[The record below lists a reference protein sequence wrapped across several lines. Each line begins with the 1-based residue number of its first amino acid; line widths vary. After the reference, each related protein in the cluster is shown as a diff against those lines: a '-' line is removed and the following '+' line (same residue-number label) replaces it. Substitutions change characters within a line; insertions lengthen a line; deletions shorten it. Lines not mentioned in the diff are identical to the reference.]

1 MRRFAGGGS
10 VDPQHSTEL
19 LVDSRLKTT
28 TARSGTGP
36 AGFQMGCQAGPVWW
50 LRPGKCPS
58 LFFCFNSFLLFPIFC
73 FDISNPNLLFC
84 FCRFELVTCLQ
95 ALEFEITYQI

>member
-28 TARSGTGP
+28 TARNGTGL
-36 AGFQMGCQAGPVWW
+36 AGFQMGYQAGPVWW

-58 LFFCFNSFLLFPIFC
+58 LFSASILFFYFLFSVL
-73 FDISNPNLLFC
+73 ISL
-84 FCRFELVTCLQ
+84 
-95 ALEFEITYQI
+95 IQICYFVFAGLN